1 MSIPVPAMNE
11 HGFRHDIKR
20 CRRAIIPVGSLEQHG
35 AHLPVSTDALIA
47 EFIAHQVAANVGA
60 FVLPVIAY
68 GVSYEH
74 APMFNVSVSNS
85 ALSSLVRD
93 ACASLADNG
102 IKDIVVLNG
111 HHGNIG
117 ALKRVAWGLKVK
129 AGASV
134 HTLHYWHFMKQELGH
149 AGDAE
154 TSLILAIAP
163 ELVHMERARPGSKK
177 PSKAAYAKM
186 AERPGSF
193 VKVTGNGVWGDPRKA
208 SAEKGKT
215 LIQEI
220 TAGITKTISELA

>member
-1 MSIPVPAMNE
+1 MNE
-11 HGFRHDIKR
+11 YGFRHDIKK

-35 AHLPVSTDALIA
+35 SHLPVSTDALIA
-47 EFIAHQVAANVGA
+47 EHIAHQVAANVGA

-74 APMFNVSVSNS
+74 SPMFNVSVQKST
-85 ALSSLVRD
+85 LSSLVRD

-102 IKDIVVLNG
+102 IKDIIILNG
-111 HHGNIG
+111 HHGNMK
-117 ALKRVAWGLKVK
+117 ALKNVTRGR

-134 HTLHYWHFMKQELGH
+134 RVFHYWHFMEQELGH

-177 PSKAAYAKM
+177 PSKAAFAKM

-193 VKVTGNGVWGDPRKA
+193 VKVTGNGVWGDPLKA
-208 SAEKGKT
+208 SAEKGRQ
-215 LIQEI
+215 LMQQVS
-220 TAGITKTISELA
+220 AGITKAILESA